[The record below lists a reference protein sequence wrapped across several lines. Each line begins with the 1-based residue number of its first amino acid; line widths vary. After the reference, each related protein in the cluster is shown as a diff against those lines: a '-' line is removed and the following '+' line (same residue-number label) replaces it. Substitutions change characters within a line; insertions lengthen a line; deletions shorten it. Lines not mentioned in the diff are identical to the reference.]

1 MPKNNKET
9 PSHKIIK
16 DWTLPVYFHFH
27 YYPSG
32 DLNPRMLGTH
42 VKWMKRFNEWNEWF
56 AKNILKSRNE
66 NIKLL

>member
-1 MPKNNKET
+1 MPKR
-9 PSHKIIK
+9 PLHIQLLKIGPYPYIF
-16 DWTLPVYFHFH
+16 YFY